1 MRPAAIL
8 THASPPR
15 ANSPA
20 LARARTFSA
29 LLARPGATG
38 PAARGI
44 EPLDIA
50 PRDILPPLLRITAE
64 GLA

>member
-1 MRPAAIL
+1 
-8 THASPPR
+8 
-15 ANSPA
+15 